1 MQQAPVS
8 PRTRAVILAMDRFAY
23 GLGRH
28 WLTLFIVI
36 YGAWVLTPFL
46 APLLMRQG
54 MTGAGEAIY
63 FVYSLFCHQ
72 LPQRSLF
79 FFGPKMMYSL
89 AEIQAVWPYDGI
101 LGLRQFIGNPEMG
114 YKVAWSDRMIS
125 FYGSIWLGALLYA
138 VLRERLKPL
147 SLKVWL
153 AIGILPVF
161 LDGASHFINDIVA
174 GTSGAGFRDTNA
186 WLQFLTGNVLPPS
199 FYAGDAFGSFN
210 SDARWITGILF
221 GFTLAWFLFP
231 YIDYGMRDLAAQ
243 SGAQL
248 RKAGVLA

>member
-1 MQQAPVS
+1 MQQAPIS
-8 PRTRAVILAMDRFAY
+8 PRMRTVIMTMDRFAY
-23 GLGRH
+23 GLARH

-36 YGAWVLTPFL
+36 FGAWVLTPFL

-63 FVYSLFCHQ
+63 FFYSLFCHQ

-89 AEIQAVWPYDGI
+89 EEIKAVWQLDGL

-125 FYGSIWLGALLYA
+125 FYGSIWLGAFLYA
-138 VLRERLKPL
+138 ALRGHLKPL

-153 AIGILPVF
+153 IIGVLPVF
-161 LDGASHFINDIVA
+161 LDGISHFINDIVA
-174 GTSGAGFRDTNA
+174 GTSGMGFRDTNA
-186 WLQFLTGNVLPPS
+186 WLQFLTGNRLPLS
-199 FYAGDAFGSFN
+199 FYTGDTFGSFN
-210 SDARWITGILF
+210 SDMRWITGILF
-221 GFTLAWFLFP
+221 GFTLVWFLFP
-231 YIDYGMRDLAAQ
+231 YIDYGMRGLAAQ
-243 SGAQL
+243 SGAHL